1 MKDKGFPDNFLW
13 GGAIAAHQAEGAW
26 DQNGKGIS
34 TADVMTRGQHGQARQ
49 ITDGVLP
56 GAYYPNHDAIRFYDN
71 YKEDLALFAEMGFK
85 AFRTSIA
92 WTRIFPRGDEEHPN
106 EEGLKFY
113 DDLFEECH
121 RLGIEP
127 VVTLAHFEMP
137 YYLVEK
143 YGGFRNR
150 ICIEYFMKFA
160 KVCFERYK
168 NVVTHWMTFNE
179 INNQTNFN
187 SDFSL
192 FTNSG
197 INPKEGDDREQLMY
211 QAAHYELVA
220 SAQAVKLGHEINPE
234 FKIGCMVAMCPIY
247 PASSNPE
254 DIMMASVAMQK
265 RQFFTDIHVRGIYPG
280 YMKAYFE
287 RKNIALDITDQDLH
301 DLKQG
306 CVDYI
311 GISYYMSF
319 TVENPANNAFFDYDE
334 DEMLIKNK
342 FISYSKWEW
351 AIDPL
356 GFRYSLNWL
365 YDRYQLPIFVVENG
379 YGDVDQIVDGQ
390 IDDTYR
396 IEYLRNHIK
405 AMRDAI
411 VYDGVD
417 VVGYTTWGPIDI
429 ISAGTGEMAKRY
441 GFIHV
446 DRDDEGKGTFKRTK
460 KKSFAWYQNVIASNG
475 ETI

>member
-1 MKDKGFPDNFLW
+1 
-13 GGAIAAHQAEGAW
+13 
-26 DQNGKGIS
+26 
-34 TADVMTRGQHGQARQ
+34 
-49 ITDGVLP
+49 
-56 GAYYPNHDAIRFYDN
+56 
-71 YKEDLALFAEMGFK
+71 
-85 AFRTSIA
+85 
-92 WTRIFPRGDEEHPN
+92 
-106 EEGLKFY
+106 
-113 DDLFEECH
+113 
-121 RLGIEP
+121 
-127 VVTLAHFEMP
+127 
-137 YYLVEK
+137 
-143 YGGFRNR
+143 
-150 ICIEYFMKFA
+150 
-160 KVCFERYK
+160 
-168 NVVTHWMTFNE
+168 
-179 INNQTNFN
+179 
-187 SDFSL
+187 
-192 FTNSG
+192 
-197 INPKEGDDREQLMY
+197 
-211 QAAHYELVA
+211 
-220 SAQAVKLGHEINPE
+220 
-234 FKIGCMVAMCPIY
+234 
-247 PASSNPE
+247 
-254 DIMMASVAMQK
+254 
-265 RQFFTDIHVRGIYPG
+265 
-280 YMKAYFE
+280 
-287 RKNIALDITDQDLH
+287 
-301 DLKQG
+301 

-446 DRDDEGKGTFKRTK
+446 DRDDKGKGTFKRTK